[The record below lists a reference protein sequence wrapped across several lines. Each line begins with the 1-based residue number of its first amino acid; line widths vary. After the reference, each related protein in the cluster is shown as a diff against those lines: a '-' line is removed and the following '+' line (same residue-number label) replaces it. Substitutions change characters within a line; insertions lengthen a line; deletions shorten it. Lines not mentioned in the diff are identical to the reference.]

1 VVGAISTSMPLT
13 QFVAW
18 DESRLAAQL
27 KAVALHVSATLGT
40 VKAASL

>member
-1 VVGAISTSMPLT
+1 MPSS

-27 KAVALHVSATLGT
+27 KAVALQVSASLSAF
-40 VKAASL
+40 KAASL